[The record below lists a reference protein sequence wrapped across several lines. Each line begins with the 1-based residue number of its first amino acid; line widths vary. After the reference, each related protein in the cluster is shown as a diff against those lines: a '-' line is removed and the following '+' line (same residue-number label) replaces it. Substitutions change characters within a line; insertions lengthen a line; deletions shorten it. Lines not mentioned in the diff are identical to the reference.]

1 MDKKVISSWI
11 IKLIIIIL
19 IGIILFFSY
28 KGNQQKF
35 INFINTL
42 TAREQTLEVVNSIS
56 IENPVEK
63 VLFHEDKIL
72 VCGSDN
78 LSIYDLEG
86 QREWE
91 KEFTLDSPK
100 MLFGKERIYVYDS
113 RVGDIYSLNFE
124 GNTLGRLPMGS
135 EIKNMTESKGNLLV
149 HTVGERGEELKILSL
164 SGNIVGTKSIEDSR
178 ILTYCIDD
186 NKKIYAI
193 STLSLRYDTIKTEIQ
208 VYDMKGQ
215 LVSTFPL
222 NDEISM
228 YMEFL
233 EENKLLV
240 MTDKGL
246 YLLKDGTAVWER
258 EEEGVKDIYVDKS
271 NNIYILKDEVI
282 VGILPD
288 GNVKDKHYLAHEYD
302 RIVPFKNN
310 LVLWGSNHI
319 IGLQGGKEV
328 FSYESKD
335 EIYDV
340 VEGNGYLIVVYY
352 DRIELMEGK

>member
-1 MDKKVISSWI
+1 
-11 IKLIIIIL
+11 
-19 IGIILFFSY
+19 
-28 KGNQQKF
+28 
-35 INFINTL
+35 
-42 TAREQTLEVVNSIS
+42 
-56 IENPVEK
+56 
-63 VLFHEDKIL
+63 
-72 VCGSDN
+72 
-78 LSIYDLEG
+78 
-86 QREWE
+86 
-91 KEFTLDSPK
+91 
-100 MLFGKERIYVYDS
+100 
-113 RVGDIYSLNFE
+113 
-124 GNTLGRLPMGS
+124 
-135 EIKNMTESKGNLLV
+135 MTESKGNLLV

>member
-135 EIKNMTESKGNLLV
+135 EIKT
-149 HTVGERGEELKILSL
+149 
-164 SGNIVGTKSIEDSR
+164 
-178 ILTYCIDD
+178 
-186 NKKIYAI
+186 
-193 STLSLRYDTIKTEIQ
+193 
-208 VYDMKGQ
+208 
-215 LVSTFPL
+215 
-222 NDEISM
+222 
-228 YMEFL
+228 
-233 EENKLLV
+233 
-240 MTDKGL
+240 
-246 YLLKDGTAVWER
+246 
-258 EEEGVKDIYVDKS
+258 
-271 NNIYILKDEVI
+271 
-282 VGILPD
+282 
-288 GNVKDKHYLAHEYD
+288 
-302 RIVPFKNN
+302 
-310 LVLWGSNHI
+310 
-319 IGLQGGKEV
+319 
-328 FSYESKD
+328 
-335 EIYDV
+335 
-340 VEGNGYLIVVYY
+340 
-352 DRIELMEGK
+352 